1 MKKILIALALIAT
14 PVFAQEPVKETT
26 EEINYYARDFP
37 QWAERDKGSAVE
49 RSYNRSIAAF
59 DNYAK
64 VRAQRKETAPVVR
77 VEGTIVVQVRVDDG
91 TYRPVCPYN
100 NCR

>member
-1 MKKILIALALIAT
+1 MKKILIALALIAS
-14 PVFAQEPVKETT
+14 PAFAQEPAKEIT

-64 VRAQRKETAPVVR
+64 VRAQRKETVPVIR

>member
-1 MKKILIALALIAT
+1 MHKFLIVLALVAS
-14 PVFAQEPVKETT
+14 PVYAQEPAKETT

-37 QWAERDKGSAVE
+37 QWAERDKGSEIE
-49 RSYNRSIAAF
+49 RAYNRSIAAS

-64 VRAQRKETAPVVR
+64 VRAQRKETVPVVR
-77 VEGTIVVQVRVDDG
+77 VEGTIVVQVQVDDG
-91 TYRPVCPYN
+91 RYRPRCPYN

>member
-91 TYRPVCPYN
+91 TYRPRCPYN

>member
-1 MKKILIALALIAT
+1 MRKFLIALALVAT
-14 PVFAQEPVKETT
+14 PAVAQEPIKETT

-64 VRAQRKETAPVVR
+64 VRAQRKETVPVIKVEVEVNVNHRIVR
-77 VEGTIVVQVRVDDG
+77 KPR
-91 TYRPVCPYN
+91 
-100 NCR
+100 

>member
-64 VRAQRKETAPVVR
+64 VRAQRKETVPVIR